1 MIPIKAGTT
10 DVSAILRFL
19 DATDGTPELGV
30 SAATAGLVIEYRR
43 ELGADTAI
51 TPSNASAVDAAHS
64 DGAFIHIG
72 DGYYRIDLPDAAC
85 ASSSGIRGVLVHAVA
100 TSMVGVGSYLVLTGY
115 DPYDTVRAGL
125 TALPNAAA
133 DAAGGLPISDAGG
146 LDMDAIGTNAAGATS
161 NALVASSNALV
172 ANATAGVAS
181 SNALVASSNALL
193 ANATAGAASSNA
205 LVASSNA
212 LLANTTAGAASSNAL
227 VANSNALL
235 VLADTNDIQ
244 TRLPAALV
252 SGRIDASVG
261 AVAANAITA
270 AAIADGAIDRAT
282 LAADTGLQSIR
293 SGTAQAGGSTSIA
306 VDSGASA
313 VNDFYNNTYIYLTGG
328 TGVGQARFISE
339 YDGSTKI
346 ATVNSV
352 WATNPS
358 SDSTFAIIAF
368 STLPGASA
376 PTAAEVADAV
386 WDEAQADHTSAGTFG
401 IIASEIADILVDTGT
416 TLDTAIAGASSNA
429 LVASSN
435 ALLANTNALAAGS
448 NALVASSNA
457 LVANATAGAG
467 SSNALVA
474 NSNAILAATN
484 AGVASSNAVLANA
497 AAGVASSNAVL
508 ANTNALAA
516 GSNALVASSNAL
528 VANATAGVASSNAL
542 VANSNII
549 VVDTVVDAIL
559 VDTGTTLDAAIA
571 VTNSNALLAAANA
584 LVASSNALV
593 ANSNVIVVDTV
604 VDAILVDT
612 GTTLQAELDGIQAD
626 TEDIQTRLPAALVSG
641 RMDSTVSAINNVTT
655 AAARIAR
662 STQGIVLGTVG
673 SASTTSNIVT
683 SSLDPAAAASDQL
696 KGRIVTFEQGTT
708 TVNLRGQST
717 DITASTPTGE
727 LTATPLTTAPVS
739 GDVFVIT

>member
-19 DATDGTPELGV
+19 DSTDGTPELGV
-30 SAATAGLVIEYRR
+30 SAATAGLVVEYRR
-43 ELGADTAI
+43 ELGADTAS
-51 TPSNASAVDAAHS
+51 TPSNLAATTTAHS
-64 DGAFIHIG
+64 DGGFIHIG

-100 TSMVGVGSYLVLTGY
+100 TGMVGVGSYLVLTGY

-172 ANATAGVAS
+172 ANTNALAAGSNALVASSNALVANATAGAGSSNALVASSNALVANTTAGQAS

-193 ANATAGAASSNA
+193 ANATAGAGSSNA
-205 LVASSNA
+205 LV
-212 LLANTTAGAASSNAL
+212 ASSNAL
-227 VANSNALL
+227 VANSNALV

-282 LAADTGLQSIR
+282 FAADTGLQSIR
-293 SGTAQAGGSTSIA
+293 SGTAQAGGSTSIT
-306 VDSGASA
+306 VDSSASA

-328 TGVGQARFISE
+328 TGVGQARFISD

-368 STLPGASA
+368 STIPGASA

-416 TLDTAIAGASSNA
+416 TLDAAIAGASSNA

-435 ALLANTNALAAGS
+435 AVLANTNALAAGS

-474 NSNAILAATN
+474 SSNALVANAT

-528 VANATAGVASSNAL
+528 VANATAGAGSSNALVASSNALLANATASAGSSNALVANATAGVASSNAL
-542 VANSNII
+542 VANSN
-549 VVDTVVDAIL
+549 
-559 VDTGTTLDAAIA
+559 
-571 VTNSNALLAAANA
+571 A
-584 LVASSNALV
+584 LVVLS
-593 ANSNVIVVDTV
+593 DTN
-604 VDAILVDT
+604 
-612 GTTLQAELDGIQAD
+612 
-626 TEDIQTRLPAALVSG
+626 DIQTRLPAALVSG

-727 LTATPLTTAPVS
+727 LTVTPLTTAPVS
-739 GDVFVIT
+739 GDVFIIT